1 VNVLENGRFVYNS
14 MSSTTVM
21 DEFIPDG
28 SLEGISWNPEEIE
41 ILKEELEVLEEVYY
55 YASNNCP

>member
-1 VNVLENGRFVYNS
+1 

>member
-1 VNVLENGRFVYNS
+1 

-28 SLEGISWNPEEIE
+28 SLKGISWNPEEIE
-41 ILKEELEVLEEVYY
+41 ILKEELEILEEVYY